1 VALPAAW
8 AGCDE
13 DGLAG
18 WDAAGAVELAGA
30 AELAAEVGAEAAGE
44 LLELVEQPATTNPAA
59 VRVIAAAVAG

>member
-1 VALPAAW
+1 
-8 AGCDE
+8 
-13 DGLAG
+13 
-18 WDAAGAVELAGA
+18 VELAGA